1 LFAADV
7 ADRVSRCRTTAGL
20 DMRRPPAGVGATDVP
35 ILLSHT
41 PGRYQTQYFW
51 SPMSPGKNQPCFM
64 MGLTVSQMVRQT
76 KSRPHRF
83 AGAGRGA
90 NAWGSAPR
98 HRTGR
103 DRRESPA
110 PQPPSPAPHSHR
122 AKAAILGQSVL
133 RRHEAFRECHVQR
146 INIRSNIPSNTS
158 KGGIYAMPSRK
169 MQTCS
174 LRRIQPN
181 PLPNQLPAEAPA
193 NTPPD
198 RAMQKSKGYPST
210 T

>member
-1 LFAADV
+1 
-7 ADRVSRCRTTAGL
+7 
-20 DMRRPPAGVGATDVP
+20 MDVP

-158 KGGIYAMPSRK
+158 KGVSTLCRLVKCKHAACAASNQTRCPTSCLRKRRPTHRRTAPCKNQRAIHQQHEPRNADGLLSSLPSK
-169 MQTCS
+169 
-174 LRRIQPN
+174 RRRM
-181 PLPNQLPAEAPA
+181 A
-193 NTPPD
+193 
-198 RAMQKSKGYPST
+198 
-210 T
+210 